1 MLKNIVVLRGNVTV
15 CVLRL
20 TFLKSR
26 VGATMM
32 TVGDLPDFMNHFLEI
47 VRCFPSFF
55 FFVKLTNGAVFV
67 FVLTSCDILEMCD
80 CTFALIYL

>member
-20 TFLKSR
+20 TFLKSL

-32 TVGDLPDFMNHFLEI
+32 TAGDLPDFMNHFLEI

-55 FFVKLTNGAVFV
+55 FL
-67 FVLTSCDILEMCD
+67 
-80 CTFALIYL
+80 